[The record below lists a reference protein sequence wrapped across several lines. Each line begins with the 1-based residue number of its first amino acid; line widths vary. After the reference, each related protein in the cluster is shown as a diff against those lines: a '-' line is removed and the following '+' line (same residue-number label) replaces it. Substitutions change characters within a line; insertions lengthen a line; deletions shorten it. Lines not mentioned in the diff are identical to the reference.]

1 MSIKEQLQLKIESMS
16 QADLEWLQQM
26 LEQQEYPD
34 LRVERSAEKT
44 ERMIQAA
51 RELGESTDM
60 DMMEFNQAV
69 QRRSW
74 SAR

>member
-1 MSIKEQLQLKIESMS
+1 MSIKEKLQLKIESMS

-34 LRVERSAEKT
+34 VRVERSAEKT

-51 RELGESTDM
+51 RELGESTDT
-60 DMMEFNQAV
+60 DMTEFNQAV

-74 SAR
+74 SD

>member
-1 MSIKEQLQLKIESMS
+1 MSIKEKLQLKIESMS

-34 LRVERSAEKT
+34 VRVERSAEQT
-44 ERMIQAA
+44 ERMIRAA
-51 RELGESTDM
+51 RELGEPTDTDM
-60 DMMEFNQAV
+60 TEFNKAL